1 MVALLLK
8 DLQVFYVI
16 FITKGFQELREIV
29 AGAYSFLSEY
39 KLFGFYIYLR
49 QCYRH
54 IIKQFI
60 NPQIWNIYIYKE
72 THCITNS
79 FLNHSTPVNSSRFR
93 VGSSFREEN
102 GTIHYAAQIA
112 QHPLYDWWYID
123 FDISVVRVSVGALLC
138 LSSSGNYFQGPKNYS
153 LTLNHT
159 FAYMYRLLLHH
170 EFLKFYYKFI
180 YISYNNLRINSDY
193 LSKHF

>member
-60 NPQIWNIYIYKE
+60 NPQLWNIYIYIK
-72 THCITNS
+72 
-79 FLNHSTPVNSSRFR
+79 
-93 VGSSFREEN
+93 
-102 GTIHYAAQIA
+102 
-112 QHPLYDWWYID
+112 
-123 FDISVVRVSVGALLC
+123 
-138 LSSSGNYFQGPKNYS
+138 K
-153 LTLNHT
+153 HT
-159 FAYMYRLLLHH
+159 V
-170 EFLKFYYKFI
+170 
-180 YISYNNLRINSDY
+180 
-193 LSKHF
+193 